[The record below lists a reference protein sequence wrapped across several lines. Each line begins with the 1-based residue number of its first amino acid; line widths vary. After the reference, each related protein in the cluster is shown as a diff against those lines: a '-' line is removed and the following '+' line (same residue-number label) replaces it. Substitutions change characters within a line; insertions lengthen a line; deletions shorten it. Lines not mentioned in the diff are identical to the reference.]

1 MPTGYGKS
9 AIHKLVASGVP
20 APTVVVSPLVAL
32 QRDQVEGL
40 ASERVG
46 KAVQLDSATSDDDRA
61 RAYEQLRTGD
71 LEFAFLAPEQ
81 LARAEIVER
90 LGLAEC
96 IGEESIQ
103 AAAYHAGL
111 PRAQR
116 DDVHD
121 RFRNGALDVVVA
133 TNAFGM
139 GIDKADVRFV
149 LHADVPESVD
159 PYYQEIGRAGRDG
172 EPAEATLYFRTEDMG
187 CSATWV
193 RAGP

>member
-1 MPTGYGKS
+1 MRSGPMARSGFVVMSTITSPGGCSTQSS
-9 AIHKLVASGVP
+9 A
-20 APTVVVSPLVAL
+20 
-32 QRDQVEGL
+32 
-40 ASERVG
+40 
-46 KAVQLDSATSDDDRA
+46 
-61 RAYEQLRTGD
+61 LRSM
-71 LEFAFLAPEQ
+71 APEQ

>member
-1 MPTGYGKS
+1 M
-9 AIHKLVASGVP
+9 
-20 APTVVVSPLVAL
+20 
-32 QRDQVEGL
+32 
-40 ASERVG
+40 
-46 KAVQLDSATSDDDRA
+46 
-61 RAYEQLRTGD
+61 
-71 LEFAFLAPEQ
+71 
-81 LARAEIVER
+81 
-90 LGLAEC
+90 
-96 IGEESIQ
+96 
-103 AAAYHAGL
+103 
-111 PRAQR
+111 
-116 DDVHD
+116 HD